1 MYGLFDTSSNTLTRT
16 KAETPERIATILL
29 WGRMKEEGMSEYTK
43 ENTKIFMQGWA
54 DNMNENFFDE
64 RDDHTISEISD
75 EVANNIVYNNAPHII
90 DMRNRTEV
98 SNEFKQAVYNRLV
111 VLLTFRG

>member
-1 MYGLFDTSSNTLTRT
+1 MYGLFDTGSNTLTRT
-16 KAETPERIATILL
+16 KAETPEKVATILL
-29 WGRMKEEGMSEYTK
+29 ALKMKEDGMEYTK
-43 ENTKIFMQGWA
+43 ENREQFMQEWA
-54 DNMNENFFDE
+54 EHMNENFFDE

-75 EVANNIVYNNAPHII
+75 EVADNIVYNNAPHII

-111 VLLTFRG
+111 VLLTF

>member
-1 MYGLFDTSSNTLTRT
+1 MYGLFDTGSNTLTRT

-29 WGRMKEEGMSEYTK
+29 WRKMKEEGMSEYTK
-43 ENTKIFMQGWA
+43 ENRKAFMHGWA
-54 DNMNENFFDE
+54 EHMNENFFDE

-75 EVANNIVYNNAPHII
+75 EVADNITYNNAPHII
-90 DMRNRTEV
+90 NMTNLTEV

-111 VLLTFRG
+111 VLLTF